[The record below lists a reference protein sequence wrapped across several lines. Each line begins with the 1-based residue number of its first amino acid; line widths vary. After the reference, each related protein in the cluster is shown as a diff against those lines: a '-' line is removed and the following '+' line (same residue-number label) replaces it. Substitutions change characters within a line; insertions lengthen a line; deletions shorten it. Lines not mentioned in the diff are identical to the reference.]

1 MKKIKNIQ
9 KYADKWVLLNKKGD
23 EVVKASESFT
33 EVYKVLKDKED
44 RRTIFKVPS
53 ANTVYSP

>member
-1 MKKIKNIQ
+1 MKKIKNIK

-23 EVVKASESFT
+23 SVVKASESFND
-33 EVYKVLKDKED
+33 VFKVLKGKED
-44 RRTIFKVPS
+44 QRTIFKVPS